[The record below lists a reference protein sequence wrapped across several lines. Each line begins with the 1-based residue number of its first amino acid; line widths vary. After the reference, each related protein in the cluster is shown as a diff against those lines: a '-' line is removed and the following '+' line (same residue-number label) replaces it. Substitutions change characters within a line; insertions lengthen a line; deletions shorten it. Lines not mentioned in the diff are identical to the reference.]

1 MTQRNYVHSF
11 SFSRLFGDSETEHP
25 ERRMGRF
32 FNNGAP
38 KPVIECRNV
47 QKSVEYCGIPLET
60 HEHPERGVM
69 YCIWCRQ
76 FFELL
81 EFRES
86 RGNAG

>member
-1 MTQRNYVHSF
+1 MFIRSVFRGSLVIQKQNI
-11 SFSRLFGDSETEHP
+11 LQ
-25 ERRMGRF
+25 RRMGRF
-32 FNNGAP
+32 FDNGAS
-38 KPVIECRNV
+38 KAVIECRNV

-60 HEHPERGVM
+60 HEHPEPGVV

-86 RGNAG
+86 HGNAG